1 MKMGDI
7 KTETKKLKNNYQT
20 PPQTFILNETG
31 KSRWNGW
38 CSRHIPGT
46 NMKSGWDKALNQCPI
61 TLKEIES
68 VSKIYQGK
76 HF

>member
-31 KSRWNGW
+31 KSR
-38 CSRHIPGT
+38 
-46 NMKSGWDKALNQCPI
+46 
-61 TLKEIES
+61 
-68 VSKIYQGK
+68 
-76 HF
+76 